1 MQFWALIVDSLR
13 ESLDRKIFWVMV
25 AMTCVIALAMASIG
39 FDGGHIS
46 FLFGVWDTTTEFY
59 NPLTAVGRSS
69 IIGGVI
75 YLLMSVL
82 LGWMGVILI
91 IIATSS
97 FFPTF
102 LTGGVIDVLLSKP
115 ISRPRLFIYKY
126 ISCMVFVLLQAT
138 IFIVLTFLVMGFRW
152 QIWAPGYLF
161 SIPLLVLLFSYVYC
175 ISVLVA
181 VKTRSAA
188 AAIMISL
195 FAWILFICP
204 KIAVDMVESFP
215 KLKEHKRIYETLR
228 IVAWI
233 PPKTG
238 DIPYIAARWAEA
250 GTSIDIFHPNLLA
263 SNNPEELQ
271 QIKRAKELEQ
281 KELDKSPYISIGSSL
296 LFEAF
301 ILAWAISCFSRKDY

>member
-1 MQFWALIVDSLR
+1 MQFWALIVDSFR
-13 ESLDRKIFWVMV
+13 ESLDRKIFWVMI
-25 AMTCVIALAMASIG
+25 AITCVIALSMASIG
-39 FDGGHIS
+39 FDGGNIS
-46 FLFGVWDTTTEFY
+46 FVFGMWDTTSEFY
-59 NPLTAVGRSS
+59 NPLTVVGRSRV
-69 IIGGVI
+69 IGGVI
-75 YLLMSVL
+75 YLLMSVF

-97 FFPTF
+97 FFPTM

-126 ISCMVFVLLQAT
+126 ISCMVFVLMQAT

-152 QIWAPGYLF
+152 HIWAPGYLC

-181 VKTRSAA
+181 VKTRSPA

-195 FAWILFICP
+195 FAWIMFICP
-204 KIAVDMVESFP
+204 KMAVDMFETFQS
-215 KLKEHKRIYETLR
+215 LKEHKRIYDTLR

-250 GTSIDIFHPNLLA
+250 GTSIDIFPPDVLA
-263 SNNPEELQ
+263 DNNPEELQ

-281 KELDKSPYISIGSSL
+281 IELDKSPYMSIGSSL